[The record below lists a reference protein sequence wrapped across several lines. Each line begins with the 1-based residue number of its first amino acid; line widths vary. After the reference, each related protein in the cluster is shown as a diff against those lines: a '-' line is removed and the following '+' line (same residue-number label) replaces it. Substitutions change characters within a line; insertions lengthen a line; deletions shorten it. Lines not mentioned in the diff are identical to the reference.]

1 MDNTYEEKVIE
12 YNYKLQNSK
21 EKWKYVKIDDIKTH
35 YKISNFGKIG
45 EKIIKFRSFL
55 LNKLYFRK

>member
-21 EKWKYVKIDDIKTH
+21 EKWKYVKINDIKPT
-35 YKISNFGKIG
+35 
-45 EKIIKFRSFL
+45 IKFRIL
-55 LNKLYFRK
+55 EKYIK